1 LQIGD
6 IILSIN
12 GFKTLGLKHEEII
25 DLIKNARER
34 LILEYEYNLP
44 PWRKFK

>member
-12 GFKTLGLKHEEII
+12 GVKTLGLKHEEII
-25 DLIKNARER
+25 DLIKTARER

-44 PWRKFK
+44 PWRNYE